1 MFSDKIK
8 SEVKEIKKDVKEE
21 INYLNLLLPTS
32 SITEDANHDSQGNIK
47 QFCEKKPYYLAI
59 YLAIYLFNY
68 STISV

>member
-32 SITEDANHDSQGNIK
+32 SITEDANHDSQGNSK
-47 QFCEKKPYYLAI
+47 QFGNKKL
-59 YLAIYLFNY
+59 
-68 STISV
+68 TI

>member
-32 SITEDANHDSQGNIK
+32 SITEDANHDSQGNNK
-47 QFCEKKPYYLAI
+47 QFCEKKL
-59 YLAIYLFNY
+59 
-68 STISV
+68 TI